1 MMLIGLTGSIGM
13 GKSTIANRFRSFN
26 IPVFNSDEIVHDL
39 YESEAVKLIESA
51 FPETI
56 RNAKVDRD
64 LLSQELM
71 ANDNGFEKLQSIVY
85 PLVYKRKY
93 DFINRQFK
101 SGSKMVVLEV
111 PLLFETNCDAKCDVN
126 LVVSASYNIQKARV
140 LQRNKMSVFKF
151 QQIISRQF
159 SDDEKK
165 RRADFIV
172 DTGQSI
178 YNSYA
183 QVDSI
188 IQSLKIRNGIAY
200 NLFWNP
206 EVKQSFTH
214 TFNFSE
220 L

>member
-13 GKSTIANRFRSFN
+13 GKSTIANRFRSFY
-26 IPVFNSDEIVHDL
+26 IPVFNSDEIVDDL

-93 DFINRQFK
+93 DFVNRQFK